1 MIFDVMC
8 IFYIKIF
15 HTIFAM
21 YVADSVC
28 GIKFEMCPE
37 EERVDESLN

>member
-1 MIFDVMC
+1 
-8 IFYIKIF
+8 
-15 HTIFAM
+15 M